1 MTGSSVS
8 LQSITKKP
16 PAGTAEV
23 VKDPTLLNGYED
35 VAALN
40 TEYLTAVRVRNEAQ
54 THYLNDPTNAAL
66 RTQAEAADAR
76 AVVVSNTTQELLRVV
91 SYEHL
96 AHSWRVAAP
105 WIMAGGVLAG
115 AGIGLYAWSAN
126 PPPDAA
132 ASVATPNIVTAPT
145 AKKLT
150 LTSDGID
157 SLKEALGE
165 DCDTTKPINVL
176 VLATTGAGPD
186 VLTNQ
191 DASCKRVRFI
201 LGPDWGTLTG

>member
-1 MTGSSVS
+1 
-8 LQSITKKP
+8 
-16 PAGTAEV
+16 
-23 VKDPTLLNGYED
+23 
-35 VAALN
+35 
-40 TEYLTAVRVRNEAQ
+40 
-54 THYLNDPTNAAL
+54 
-66 RTQAEAADAR
+66 
-76 AVVVSNTTQELLRVV
+76 
-91 SYEHL
+91 
-96 AHSWRVAAP
+96 
-105 WIMAGGVLAG
+105 MAGGVLAG